1 MSENFNG
8 SADSEAKRRADRI
21 KAIKASLSQ
30 NSMPAE
36 ERVPEILNAV
46 PERKKTPDVTAPET
60 KAPEM
65 SADELIKAPQPD
77 KARSSIDDDIAAL
90 IAKCSAGGSGKV
102 SSGSST
108 AESILLE
115 LDNKTSGS
123 TSVKPREVV
132 SHAAEPREVVS
143 HAAEP
148 REVISHAAEP
158 REVISHAA
166 EPREVISHAAEP
178 REVISHAA
186 EPREVISHAAEPREV
201 ISHAADGSGTKVFD
215 RIPES
220 AAKTGAPEMSADGKP
235 AKKKKKKRTFKQ
247 FMLGFLPQ
255 RGDSIP
261 ERIRKIVFLGAIAV
275 IIVCG
280 YIVADYYID
289 LWRSKREN
297 DKNMN
302 DYWSDMNE
310 PTEPRPTQGP
320 DERKVYTLLNGA
332 KALLEQNSEV
342 VGVIRIDGTKVD
354 NPVLQADDN
363 EKYINQKLSGRESRA
378 GELFLDYRNHFD
390 EVDEEGH
397 LACEN
402 SDNLVIYGH
411 DMNDDEMFGCLK
423 YYVRN
428 YDYYGEHPV
437 IELNSNYEQYKY
449 KIFSFFILDVDD
461 DTETKFDC
469 WNKLNFDS
477 EAEYYDFV
485 NEAKRRT
492 LRTNKVDVKY
502 GDPLLTLSTCNG
514 LFGDRGRLIILARRV
529 RDGEDPLEG
538 TQENELNPNPKYPSL
553 YYDIRSYEKYDP
565 DAPFEPYGPGTP
577 EPETEA
583 DTETENTEEAQEK

>member
-1 MSENFNG
+1 
-8 SADSEAKRRADRI
+8 
-21 KAIKASLSQ
+21 
-30 NSMPAE
+30 
-36 ERVPEILNAV
+36 
-46 PERKKTPDVTAPET
+46 
-60 KAPEM
+60 
-65 SADELIKAPQPD
+65 
-77 KARSSIDDDIAAL
+77 
-90 IAKCSAGGSGKV
+90 
-102 SSGSST
+102 
-108 AESILLE
+108 
-115 LDNKTSGS
+115 
-123 TSVKPREVV
+123 
-132 SHAAEPREVVS
+132 
-143 HAAEP
+143 
-148 REVISHAAEP
+148 
-158 REVISHAA
+158 
-166 EPREVISHAAEP
+166 
-178 REVISHAA
+178 
-186 EPREVISHAAEPREV
+186 
-201 ISHAADGSGTKVFD
+201 
-215 RIPES
+215 
-220 AAKTGAPEMSADGKP
+220 MSADGKS

-261 ERIRKIVFLGAIAV
+261 ERIRKIVFLGAIVV

-428 YDYYGEHPV
+428 YDYYGEHPI

-583 DTETENTEEAQEK
+583 DTETETAGE

>member
-36 ERVPEILNAV
+36 ERVPETLNAV

-60 KAPEM
+60 KTPEM
-65 SADELIKAPQPD
+65 SVDELIKAPQPD

-123 TSVKPREVV
+123 TSVKPREVISHAAEPREVV

-158 REVISHAA
+158 REV
-166 EPREVISHAAEP
+166 V
-178 REVISHAA
+178 
-186 EPREVISHAAEPREV
+186 
-201 ISHAADGSGTKVFD
+201 SHAADGSGTRVFD

-220 AAKTGAPEMSADGKP
+220 AAKDIAPAVSADGKP

-261 ERIRKIVFLGAIAV
+261 ERIRKIVFLGAIVV

-342 VGVIRIDGTKVD
+342 VGVIRIEGTKVD

-553 YYDIRSYEKYDP
+553 YYDIRTYEKYDP

-583 DTETENTEEAQEK
+583 DKETENTEEAQEK